1 MKVKI
6 DCNENNELEI
16 IIKCKEVD
24 DGVKQ
29 IINLLEEKTYIL
41 GKINNQTCQIKIT
54 DIYYIEAN
62 EDRVF
67 IYCKDKIYETSNRLY
82 ELEQQL
88 DKQYFIRI
96 SKSIILNL
104 KKLSSVKAYLNGRYE
119 GTLINGERVI
129 ITRHYVRSF
138 KNRFG
143 M

>member
-54 DIYYIEAN
+54 DIYYIETN

-129 ITRHYVRSF
+129 ITRHYVRNF

>member
-129 ITRHYVRSF
+129 ITRHYVRNF

>member
-29 IINLLEEKTYIL
+29 IINLLEEKSYSL
-41 GKINNQTCQIKIT
+41 GKINTQTCQIKIT

-129 ITRHYVRSF
+129 ITRHYVRNF